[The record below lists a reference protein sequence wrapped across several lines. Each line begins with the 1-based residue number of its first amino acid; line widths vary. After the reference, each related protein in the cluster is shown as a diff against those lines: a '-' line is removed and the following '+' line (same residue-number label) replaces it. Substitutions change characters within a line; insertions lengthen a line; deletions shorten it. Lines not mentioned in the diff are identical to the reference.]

1 MHPETSCPRVTIES
15 THSEDTP
22 LLGLPCGIEPK
33 WLSDYA
39 EDARP
44 PSPSRALVLRKPD
57 SHDAAKCYAN
67 LIYAHG
73 LHLCG
78 ATPSLKVSSHN
89 LCLLF
94 RVRCAQKHTLRCVY
108 QVKDLQGFFAFVLS
122 RMACGWSEGKSS
134 A

>member
-57 SHDAAKCYAN
+57 SHDAAKCDAN

-73 LHLCG
+73 LLLCG
-78 ATPSLKVSSHN
+78 ATFLEGQQPQPMFALPRKMCAKTYAA
-89 LCLLF
+89 LCL
-94 RVRCAQKHTLRCVY
+94 
-108 QVKDLQGFFAFVLS
+108 S
-122 RMACGWSEGKSS
+122 SEGFTRIFCVRPQ
-134 A
+134 